1 MATNIALDFMQLLS
15 VSRKCNALFE
25 LKRFYARGSR
35 YFPTVDRPSTNNNN
49 EDNNN
54 SLNSSSN
61 SRSNDAVRSTAIPRT
76 FSESPKQMLENAASF
91 RDAVPRNM
99 PKERMEDVWNSDPYP
114 KGSNW
119 KQSQAKYSKRPGC
132 DPRETSIILFP
143 GQGSITILSYCS

>member
-1 MATNIALDFMQLLS
+1 MATNVALDFIQLLS
-15 VSRKCNALFE
+15 VTRKCNVLFE
-25 LKRFYARGSR
+25 FKRFYARGSR

-49 EDNNN
+49 EDDNN
-54 SLNSSSN
+54 ST
-61 SRSNDAVRSTAIPRT
+61 NDAVRSTAIPRT

-132 DPRETSIILFP
+132 DPRDTSIILFP
-143 GQGSITILSYCS
+143 GQGNILNYCS